1 MKFTVLMG
9 SPRPEG
15 NTAAL
20 LRPFLEECTR
30 MGVETHCF
38 RLNELSLS
46 PCRGCMACQEVPDR
60 LGCVQ
65 EDDLSKVFEAMKDC
79 DVMVLAT
86 PIYSWYCT
94 PAMKALMDRA
104 IYAGNKYYGRE
115 KGASLLEGRR
125 VATVVTCGYRPQEG
139 ADLWEQGLKRWC
151 THGKMEYMG
160 MLCRRDLGRKVPFL
174 DEEKEQAARDFAQ
187 AICLAVKT
195 EELCAQEFI

>member
-1 MKFTVLMG
+1 MKFAVLMG

-30 MGVETHCF
+30 MGVETQCF
-38 RLNELSLS
+38 RLNELSLL

-65 EDDLSKVFEAMKDC
+65 EDDLSKVFEAMEDC

-151 THGKMEYMG
+151 AHGKMEYMG

>member
-30 MGVETHCF
+30 MGVETQCF
-38 RLNELSLS
+38 RLNELSLL

-65 EDDLSKVFEAMKDC
+65 EDDLSKVFEAMEDC

-104 IYAGNKYYGRE
+104 IYAGNKYYGWE

-151 THGKMEYMG
+151 AHGKMEYMG